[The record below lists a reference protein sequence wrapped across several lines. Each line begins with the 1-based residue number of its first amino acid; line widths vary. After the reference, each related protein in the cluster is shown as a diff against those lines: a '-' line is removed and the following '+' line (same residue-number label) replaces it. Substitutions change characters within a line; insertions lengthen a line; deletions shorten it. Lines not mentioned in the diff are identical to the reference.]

1 MILDNMK
8 QKIYSAGLIIGMIVS
23 LFACKSNKMDYYKYQ
38 GYIQGTTFSVIYEY
52 DQDIAPEIDSLLQ
65 TFNQSLNNYDSTS
78 LISQIN
84 RNETTTTDSLFE
96 RMFYVAEAVWKQSDG
111 RFDITIAPL
120 ANAWGFG
127 YETGNMPDST
137 MVDSLLEI
145 VGFDKLSLENHK
157 FSKQDPRME
166 IIGNAIAQGL
176 SVDYLAKNLS
186 DWGIENYL
194 VEIGG
199 EIFAQGINHKGTIW
213 TVGIDKPLQ
222 DSTAS
227 HRESITQLALSGK
240 GIATSG
246 NYRKYH
252 IHNGQ
257 AVGHALNPKS
267 GYSEKTD
274 ILSTTVIHETCV
286 YADAWATAFMLM
298 NSEQALGL
306 AESIPDLE
314 LMLIVGSE
322 HPEKAYEIIYSSG
335 FPETKSVDK
344 RE

>member
-1 MILDNMK
+1 
-8 QKIYSAGLIIGMIVS
+8 
-23 LFACKSNKMDYYKYQ
+23 MDYYKYQ

-52 DQDIAPEIDSLLQ
+52 DKDIAPEIDSLLQ

-84 RNETTTTDSLFE
+84 RNETKTTDSLFE
-96 RMFYVAEAVWKQSDG
+96 QMFEVAAEVWGQSDG
-111 RFDITIAPL
+111 RFDITVAPL

-145 VGFDKLSLENHK
+145 VGFDKLKLDDHQLK
-157 FSKQDPRME
+157 KQDPRME

-199 EIFAQGINHKGTIW
+199 EIYAQGINHQGKTW
-213 TVGIDKPLQ
+213 RVGIDKPIQ
-222 DSTAS
+222 DSMAV
-227 HRESITQLALSGK
+227 HHESITQLPLSGK
-240 GIATSG
+240 AIATSG

-252 IHNGQ
+252 MQNGK
-257 AVGHALNPKS
+257 AMGHALNPKT

-274 ILSTTVIHETCV
+274 ILSATVIYETCV

-298 NSEQALGL
+298 NAEQALSL
-306 AESIPDLE
+306 SETIPELE
-314 LMLIVGSE
+314 IMLIIGSN
-322 HPEKAYEIIYSSG
+322 HPEKDYEILYSSG
-335 FPETKSVDK
+335 FLETKNV
-344 RE
+344 E